1 MGYASQAGRART
13 SAKNPQAHAICDRCG
28 FRYNHVDL
36 RWQFDWRG
44 TSLQN
49 IRLLVCS
56 SCTDEAQQQ
65 LRAIVIPAD
74 PVPIVNPRI
83 QDFVTAE
90 TNNRATSGTVVIPI
104 SGTGSGAVATL
115 TLGVPSTFPAIPV
128 GNLIVVQGMEPAGF
142 NGSFI
147 VTACAPGSPYTVS
160 YASKVLGP
168 MVVAGTVAVSVDR
181 DTGIPV
187 VNLDHRITQANQNR
201 ITQQTGEPPYGMN
214 QEPGTNPDAPGNSDP
229 GLPYNNIVV
238 PQTGPLT

>member
-13 SAKNPQAHAICDRCG
+13 SAKSPQAHAICDRCG

-83 QDFVTAE
+83 QDFRVAE
-90 TNNRATSGTVVIPI
+90 TDYIYAQTPTATDPT
-104 SGTGSGAVATL
+104 
-115 TLGVPSTFPAIPV
+115 
-128 GNLIVVQGMEPAGF
+128 
-142 NGSFI
+142 
-147 VTACAPGSPYTVS
+147 
-160 YASKVLGP
+160 
-168 MVVAGTVAVSVDR
+168 
-181 DTGIPV
+181 TGIPIPQGSDIV
-187 VNLDHRITQANQNR
+187 TQDGVNIT
-201 ITQQTGEPPYGMN
+201 TQPVGPPL
-214 QEPGTNPDAPGNSDP
+214 
-229 GLPYNNIVV
+229 GLALTRGP
-238 PQTGPLT
+238 PRSCGCGPLILLGP

>member
-49 IRLLVCS
+49 IRLLVCDQ
-56 SCTDEAQQQ
+56 CTDEAQQQ

-74 PVPIVNPRI
+74 PIPIVNPRI

-90 TNNRATSGTVVIPI
+90 TNNRAVSGTVLVP
-104 SGTGSGAVATL
+104 SAAVGNGVTATI
-115 TLGVPSTFPAIPV
+115 TLQVPSTFPAIDT
-128 GNLIVVQGMEPAGF
+128 GSLIVVSGMQPTGF

-147 VTACAPGSPYTVS
+147 VTSCTTGTPYTIT
-160 YASKVLGP
+160 YASSVLGP
-168 MVVAGTVAVSVDR
+168 MVVAGTVSISLDFA
-181 DTGIPV
+181 TGLPLPAIQS
-187 VNLDHRITQANQNR
+187 TQNR
-201 ITQQTGEPPYGMN
+201 VTQQTGEPPYGIN
-214 QEPGTNPDAPGNSDP
+214 QEPGTDPNAPGNADP
-229 GLPYNNIVV
+229 GLPYNNTQV
-238 PQTGPLT
+238 PKTGPLT